1 MQQQTK
7 TVYKEKMV
15 ELPLEQ
21 TPFIKINCP
30 SCGCETPAS
39 DINLESK
46 VGKCQ
51 SCNAVYSIA
60 DNIDHLQSIA
70 LKKEVDKPEGVD
82 VYHYND
88 EMEMEIEQPWS
99 GLEIIAISILPM
111 FVLISTLLFFKKGI
125 SYLWPAGALLA
136 TVYSIISLVNRKNH
150 KILITVDDKY
160 LHLIWKPS
168 KLMPSKKIRVSD
180 IDQVYIKNMNS
191 MYYIYAV
198 INGPRGQK
206 HQNLVGGF
214 TSHSMVRYIEQE
226 LEKFLALPDKALPEE
241 AKTTVI
247 N

>member
-7 TVYKEKMV
+7 TIYKEKMV
-15 ELPLEQ
+15 ELPEEQ
-21 TPFIKINCP
+21 ARFIKINCP

-39 DINLESK
+39 DIDLENK
-46 VGKCQ
+46 LGKCQ

-99 GLEIIAISILPM
+99 AIEIIAMSILPM
-111 FVLISTLLFFKKGI
+111 FLLLSTLLFFKKGI

-136 TVYSIISLVNRKNH
+136 TVYSVISLVNRKNH
-150 KILITVDDKY
+150 KVLITVDDKY
-160 LHLIWKPS
+160 LHLMWKPG
-168 KLMPSKKIRVSD
+168 KLMQSQKIRTSD
-180 IDQVYIKNMNS
+180 IDQVYIKNMNG
-191 MYYIYAV
+191 MYYIKV
-198 INGPRGQK
+198 IVNGPRGQK

-214 TSHSMVRYIEQE
+214 SSHSMARYIEQE